1 MALSKFFELLQG
13 QLRARLQRLFRHGLG
28 DEPLAVETG
37 DSSESSPVVKAV
49 QAKVRDR
56 SDKRI
61 TDIKKKTVTTD
72 VA

>member
-1 MALSKFFELLQG
+1 M
-13 QLRARLQRLFRHGLG
+13 LG
-28 DEPLAVETG
+28 SNVCFVTDLDDEPLAVETG

-72 VA
+72 VNA